1 MGHRSL
7 AMLFGAASLLAS
19 QMASALGL
27 GEVNLKSS
35 LNQPLDAEI
44 KLLQIRDLTKQEILI
59 GLASR
64 DDFERIG
71 VDRPYFLSDLS
82 FEVDINN
89 ASGPIV
95 RVKSTKPVREPFL
108 NFIIQAQW
116 PSGKV
121 LREYTVLLDLPVFAD
136 APAQPVAATQTQGA
150 QRSAEKKPVA
160 QAPKSDTRYN
170 PRSSFD
176 EGRAS
181 TNTSAPS
188 QAQSS
193 AYAGVDVIGPV
204 KANQTLWEIAAQVR
218 PDSSVSV
225 QQTML
230 AIQRLNPD
238 AFINNNINLL
248 KRGQILRV
256 PDASQ
261 IKEFTRQEAVR
272 SVAQQNAA
280 WSGKSSAGDVQLSGS
295 KSYTSSSSNSDKAEG
310 RLKLYSPE
318 DSSDAASGR
327 TSGSGSSSTEA
338 LENEL
343 AITLEQLEKTERDNQ
358 EMRSKI
364 ESLEEQIQTMER
376 LVEVSNADLRAL
388 ELAAE
393 KNLQD
398 KKESGEVNESVAPAE
413 TDVAESV
420 TETTDMAEKPADVVA
435 PPPVKEVPKPEVVE
449 AANKP
454 DPSKVVRTQRK
465 PEPSIV
471 DMLMDNILFVALGVV
486 AILGA
491 IVLFVRSRGKKDEF
505 EEDDFLEQTT
515 FEAPEANE
523 EDLLSLGDI
532 DTGETESEFEQ
543 LEEEAPE
550 EEVSAEAETGDAAA
564 EADIY
569 IAYGKYDQAE
579 EMLVTA
585 LEKEP
590 RNIEARLKLLEVYA
604 SQNDVHKFDPHF
616 AVIYA
621 EGDASYVERGQQLRA
636 GIADA
641 GEFDAD
647 LYVTDVL
654 GETFSGSEESE
665 PSNDDLDFEL
675 SLDGEETSTQ
685 VDEAAA
691 SEAEAE
697 ADLDFDLG
705 SMEEPT
711 EAQEE
716 ESLDF
721 DLDLGGLEST
731 DSEDSATEFELDVS
745 DADDSLSLDLDIDDL
760 NDSSGDELVDL
771 DDLDFD
777 LSLDDVEGAAD
788 KPSEDDFSLDF
799 DLDDVSES
807 ETQITPAVSDA
818 DAKGEVDGGEFD
830 LSEEFLSLDQ
840 GSDDAEASSE
850 DELITDNLEED
861 LDSIDF
867 DLGIEDFNAEGV
879 DKPAEEAGGVEA
891 GSLEDDLAALDL
903 DLESLELDSGEE
915 QTELSIDADDFDLGT
930 LDDDASLGADSEVSS
945 KADDLNVD
953 DLSLEGLDDLDDL
966 DLSLDDAADTTLED
980 IDDSLSL
987 EGDEGEF
994 DLSLEDDLQPASEES
1009 AEADIEFDLGA
1020 DLELDSD
1027 SADAVD
1033 AESLNVSDLE
1043 ADDLSL
1049 DMTPDAAEV
1058 EAGLGDDGLGAD
1070 SIDLE
1075 SLDVDL
1081 EEPAVE
1087 QTPVDAELD
1096 VADSDD
1102 LGEVDELEGDLDL
1115 SALDDELDA
1124 LTGDLDLDDLEA
1136 DFSEEAL
1143 AAEVANEDAAEAQ
1156 PSTLEMEE
1164 PVTDFGDLDELDTLG
1179 DDLELES
1186 ELDVP
1191 ELDTPELDV
1200 PELESGL
1207 EPEQT
1212 AEEMG
1217 DDTLFTKAISDIP
1230 DEDLD
1235 FEIPEIDPDSMDD
1248 DSDLG
1253 FLSDSDET
1261 ATKLDLARA
1270 YIDMGDAEGA
1280 RDIIEEIKKEG
1291 NDQQKEE
1298 ADKLLSRI

>member
-150 QRSAEKKPVA
+150 QRTAEKKPVA

-188 QAQSS
+188 QPQSS

-248 KRGQILRV
+248 KRGQILRI

-338 LENEL
+338 LESEL

-364 ESLEEQIQTMER
+364 ESLEDQIQTMER

-398 KKESGEVNESVAPAE
+398 KANTEGGDSVVPAE
-413 TDVAESV
+413 TEVAESA

-465 PEPSIV
+465 PEPSFV
-471 DMLMDNILFVALGVV
+471 DMLMDNILFVALGLV
-486 AILGA
+486 AIIGA

-621 EGDASYVERGQQLRA
+621 EGNASYVERGQQLRA

-675 SLDGEETSTQ
+675 SLDGEETGTEVEDTATS
-685 VDEAAA
+685 
-691 SEAEAE
+691 E

-705 SMEEPT
+705 SMEAPT

-731 DSEDSATEFELDVS
+731 DS

-760 NDSSGDELVDL
+760 SESNGDELADL

-788 KPSEDDFSLDF
+788 KPSEEDFSLDF

-818 DAKGEVDGGEFD
+818 DSKGEVDDGEFD
-830 LSEEFLSLDQ
+830 LSEEFLSLGQ
-840 GSDDAEASSE
+840 GSDDTEASSE
-850 DELITDNLEED
+850 DELIADNLEED

-867 DLGIEDFNAEGV
+867 DLGIEDFNVESV

-891 GSLEDDLAALDL
+891 GSLENDLAALDL

-915 QTELSIDADDFDLGT
+915 QTELSIEADDFDLGT
-930 LDDDASLGADSEVSS
+930 LDDEASLGADSEVSS
-945 KADDLNVD
+945 EVDDLNVD
-953 DLSLEGLDDLDDL
+953 DLSLEGQDDLDDL

-987 EGDEGEF
+987 EGDGGEF
-994 DLSLEDDLQPASEES
+994 DLSLEDGLQPASEES
-1009 AEADIEFDLGA
+1009 AEAGIEFDLGA
-1020 DLELDSD
+1020 DGL
-1027 SADAVD
+1027 
-1033 AESLNVSDLE
+1033 DLE
-1043 ADDLSL
+1043 N
-1049 DMTPDAAEV
+1049 
-1058 EAGLGDDGLGAD
+1058 
-1070 SIDLE
+1070 
-1075 SLDVDL
+1075 LDVD
-1081 EEPAVE
+1081 EPAVE
-1087 QTPVDAELD
+1087 QASVDTELD

-1143 AAEVANEDAAEAQ
+1143 AAEVASEDAAEAQ

-1179 DDLELES
+1179 DDLELDSELGVPELDS
-1186 ELDVP
+1186 PELDVP
-1191 ELDTPELDV
+1191 ELD
-1200 PELESGL
+1200 SGL
-1207 EPEQT
+1207 EPEKA

>member
-1 MGHRSL
+1 M
-7 AMLFGAASLLAS
+7 
-19 QMASALGL
+19 
-27 GEVNLKSS
+27 
-35 LNQPLDAEI
+35 
-44 KLLQIRDLTKQEILI
+44 
-59 GLASR
+59 
-64 DDFERIG
+64 
-71 VDRPYFLSDLS
+71 
-82 FEVDINN
+82 
-89 ASGPIV
+89 
-95 RVKSTKPVREPFL
+95 
-108 NFIIQAQW
+108 
-116 PSGKV
+116 
-121 LREYTVLLDLPVFAD
+121 
-136 APAQPVAATQTQGA
+136 
-150 QRSAEKKPVA
+150 
-160 QAPKSDTRYN
+160 
-170 PRSSFD
+170 
-176 EGRAS
+176 
-181 TNTSAPS
+181 
-188 QAQSS
+188 
-193 AYAGVDVIGPV
+193 
-204 KANQTLWEIAAQVR
+204 
-218 PDSSVSV
+218 
-225 QQTML
+225 
-230 AIQRLNPD
+230 
-238 AFINNNINLL
+238 
-248 KRGQILRV
+248 
-256 PDASQ
+256 
-261 IKEFTRQEAVR
+261 
-272 SVAQQNAA
+272 AQQNAA

-338 LENEL
+338 LESEL

-398 KKESGEVNESVAPAE
+398 KKESGEVNESVTPAE
-413 TDVAESV
+413 TEVAESA

-675 SLDGEETSTQ
+675 SLDGEETSTE
-685 VDEAAA
+685 VEEATT
-691 SEAEAE
+691 SE

-711 EAQEE
+711 EAQQE

-731 DSEDSATEFELDVS
+731 DSEDGATEFELDVS
-745 DADDSLSLDLDIDDL
+745 DVDDSLSLDLDIDDI
-760 NDSSGDELVDL
+760 NESSGDELADL

-818 DAKGEVDGGEFD
+818 DAKGEVDDGEFD

-840 GSDDAEASSE
+840 GGDDTEASSE
-850 DELITDNLEED
+850 DELIADNLEED

-867 DLGIEDFNAEGV
+867 DLGIEDFNVESV

-915 QTELSIDADDFDLGT
+915 QTELSIEADDFDLGT

-945 KADDLNVD
+945 EADDLNVD
-953 DLSLEGLDDLDDL
+953 DLSLEGLDELDDL

-987 EGDEGEF
+987 EGDDGEF
-994 DLSLEDDLQPASEES
+994 DLSLEDGLQPASEES

-1020 DLELDSD
+1020 DGL
-1027 SADAVD
+1027 
-1033 AESLNVSDLE
+1033 DLE
-1043 ADDLSL
+1043 N
-1049 DMTPDAAEV
+1049 
-1058 EAGLGDDGLGAD
+1058 
-1070 SIDLE
+1070 
-1075 SLDVDL
+1075 LDVD
-1081 EEPAVE
+1081 EPAVE
-1087 QTPVDAELD
+1087 QASVDTELD

-1143 AAEVANEDAAEAQ
+1143 AAEVASEDAAEAQ

-1164 PVTDFGDLDELDTLG
+1164 PVTDFGDLDGLDTLG

-1191 ELDTPELDV
+1191 ELDV
-1200 PELESGL
+1200 PELGSGL
-1207 EPEQT
+1207 EPEQAT
-1212 AEEMG
+1212 EEMG